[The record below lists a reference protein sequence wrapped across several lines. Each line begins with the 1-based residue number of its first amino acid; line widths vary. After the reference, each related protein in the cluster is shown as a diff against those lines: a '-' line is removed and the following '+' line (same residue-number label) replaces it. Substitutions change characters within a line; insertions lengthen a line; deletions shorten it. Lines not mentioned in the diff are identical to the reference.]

1 MEGIRN
7 MAREMILFRLML
19 LAVILTLTGC
29 DDTVVPETD
38 LNNKDRSVATLYKIK
53 AGDNTGTVA
62 CFRINVTEIS
72 QMTVLQENQLVTIV
86 AVEEG
91 LRRFNNEL
99 WLHIYP
105 KLSHRPSCYVN
116 VNNLIPYS

>member
-1 MEGIRN
+1 M
-7 MAREMILFRLML
+7 
-19 LAVILTLTGC
+19 
-29 DDTVVPETD
+29 
-38 LNNKDRSVATLYKIK
+38 
-53 AGDNTGTVA
+53 
-62 CFRINVTEIS
+62 TEIS